1 MEKMKLFIILSILG
15 LITGIASPLPI
26 WPGPG
31 FLRHLP
37 PGIISAVFIL
47 SACLGAMK
55 EGSKAVGAI
64 AITYG
69 VLASLAG
76 AAFTYATIT
85 AINEEIRVASGIILI
100 GSVIALTIGII
111 AIILGYKTFK
121 AVKSF

>member
-1 MEKMKLFIILSILG
+1 
-15 LITGIASPLPI
+15 
-26 WPGPG
+26 
-31 FLRHLP
+31 
-37 PGIISAVFIL
+37 
-47 SACLGAMK
+47 MK